1 MMKKQKICIIGGS
14 LTGLV
19 TAISLSKLNFEID
32 LITGNFVNN
41 LKSSRTITVSENNFH
56 FLNKLNI
63 SKLLKKEIWI
73 CSKMKLYT
81 ESESGNF
88 SEIFELNKEDKN
100 ENIFY
105 ILENS
110 KIMSLMLNKIKKI
123 KSISLKKNKIV
134 SSINNSGLLKS
145 VKFNNNISK
154 YSLVIICTGY
164 NSSLVRNIFND
175 KMIENLYKEFAV
187 TTIINHKPFKNNIAR
202 QIFLDESIFAMLPI
216 SKTKT
221 SIVWSLKNFMKKK
234 NNSFLKKRIK
244 IYASKYLKEI
254 KFNSKI
260 EKNDLNLLIRNKYYL
275 NRTLLF
281 GDALH
286 SMHPFIGQSFNMTL
300 RDLICLEKILEEKIN
315 LGLDIGSSDVLSEFS
330 DVTKSRNF
338 SFSIGSDIL
347 KNVLS
352 FKKARNDIFKI
363 LNKSNL
369 AKNIIFD
376 VADKGLRF

>member
-1 MMKKQKICIIGGS
+1 
-14 LTGLV
+14 
-19 TAISLSKLNFEID
+19 
-32 LITGNFVNN
+32 
-41 LKSSRTITVSENNFH
+41 
-56 FLNKLNI
+56 
-63 SKLLKKEIWI
+63 
-73 CSKMKLYT
+73 
-81 ESESGNF
+81 
-88 SEIFELNKEDKN
+88 
-100 ENIFY
+100 
-105 ILENS
+105 
-110 KIMSLMLNKIKKI
+110 
-123 KSISLKKNKIV
+123 
-134 SSINNSGLLKS
+134 
-145 VKFNNNISK
+145 
-154 YSLVIICTGY
+154 
-164 NSSLVRNIFND
+164 
-175 KMIENLYKEFAV
+175 
-187 TTIINHKPFKNNIAR
+187 
-202 QIFLDESIFAMLPI
+202 
-216 SKTKT
+216 
-221 SIVWSLKNFMKKK
+221 
-234 NNSFLKKRIK
+234 
-244 IYASKYLKEI
+244 LKEI